1 MSRIVEEK
9 VVTRGAGKL
18 RSGSAWTPKEVAER
32 IAKYVPAEIIAGY
45 VTATGVVENV
55 KNGKLTLLII
65 LFIVCVVCT
74 PIYIVKLAKTRQEK
88 LKNGVVAT
96 LAFLAWSYAY
106 GGLFKELQWHDPA
119 IGSFAMI
126 IVTIISGATV
136 PIKIEE
142 APQPELLDEAPETGR

>member
-9 VVTRGAGKL
+9 VVTRSAGKL

-45 VTATGVVENV
+45 VTATGVAENV
-55 KNGKLTLLII
+55 KHGKLALLVV
-65 LFIVCVVCT
+65 LFVVCLVCT
-74 PIYIVKLAKTRQEK
+74 PIYIVKLAKTHQEK
-88 LKNGVVAT
+88 MKNGIVAT

-106 GGLFKELQWHDPA
+106 GGLFRELRWHDPA

-142 APQPELLDEAPETGR
+142 TPQPELLKAPEREG